1 MTDFQTALT
10 IHAAASAGNA
20 NNFIYGMS
28 SGGVLAVGVFLL
40 FLLGIIVF
48 TDIL

>member
-1 MTDFQTALT
+1 MNELQTAMVIT
-10 IHAAASAGNA
+10 AAQHAGNA
-20 NNFIYGMS
+20 NGFIYGMGS
-28 SGGVLAVGVFLL
+28 NGILVAVCFIL

>member
-1 MTDFQTALT
+1 MNELQTVMT
-10 IHAAASAGNA
+10 IHAAASAGDVNS
-20 NNFIYGMS
+20 FIYGMS
-28 SGGVLAVGVFLL
+28 SGGVLAVGAFVL

>member
-1 MTDFQTALT
+1 MNELQTVVT

-20 NNFIYGMS
+20 NSFIYGMS
-28 SGGVLAVGVFLL
+28 SGGILAIGAFIL